1 MWFKRPQSLRKLLLI
16 HEIAFIILVAVSG
29 LLGGLSAYFWHQYS
43 IESDRINNLIFA
55 TEQIRGELF
64 RQIQEAI
71 RARLLED
78 AQALELYGEYSRSI
92 NGRFDKLHQNAVS
105 RTEDVAIQEL
115 QASYREIQKDMNKI
129 FTDPYVISR
138 QVRMKILDPRF
149 AQTMVGRFEGEYVA
163 MKQLLT
169 AEHEKLN
176 STLDYWTRYAPVV
189 VFISLLLAIAMVI
202 YARYI
207 LKIQFLQ
214 PMSDVMEGA
223 RVISHGRLDYKIPAR
238 GVVEITK
245 LANTINTMAGDLDAS
260 RSALIESEKQA
271 ALGALV
277 PVVAHNIRNP
287 LASIRATAQVLED
300 VDDQEELKESQH
312 AILETIDRLGRWVSA
327 LVSYLHPLKPNYRLV
342 HASEMIN
349 AALSLVKSRLEDKA
363 MTVEK
368 TGWENDLRL
377 NADPDLM
384 EQAFYALIANA
395 VDASPRGAVL
405 HIALSKQD
413 STLEIRI
420 KDEGA
425 GLPFNPEP
433 NNLAPGPT
441 TKRFGTGLGIPI
453 AFKICQ
459 QHGWKLVFNVEKGKS
474 TTAVITAPIRVVEE
488 VSE

>member
-105 RTEDVAIQEL
+105 RTEDVAIQDL

-169 AEHEKLN
+169 AEHEKLD

-245 LANTINTMAGDLDAS
+245 LADTINTMAGDLDAS

-287 LASIRATAQVLED
+287 
-300 VDDQEELKESQH
+300 
-312 AILETIDRLGRWVSA
+312 
-327 LVSYLHPLKPNYRLV
+327 
-342 HASEMIN
+342 
-349 AALSLVKSRLEDKA
+349 
-363 MTVEK
+363 
-368 TGWENDLRL
+368 
-377 NADPDLM
+377 
-384 EQAFYALIANA
+384 
-395 VDASPRGAVL
+395 
-405 HIALSKQD
+405 
-413 STLEIRI
+413 
-420 KDEGA
+420 
-425 GLPFNPEP
+425 
-433 NNLAPGPT
+433 
-441 TKRFGTGLGIPI
+441 
-453 AFKICQ
+453 
-459 QHGWKLVFNVEKGKS
+459 
-474 TTAVITAPIRVVEE
+474 
-488 VSE
+488 

>member
-1 MWFKRPQSLRKLLLI
+1 MWLKRPQSLRKLLLI

-43 IESDRINNLIFA
+43 VESDRINNLIFA
-55 TEQIRGELF
+55 TEQIRSELF
-64 RQIQEAI
+64 RQLQEAI

-92 NGRFDKLHQNAVS
+92 NRQFDTLRENAIS
-105 RTEDVAIQEL
+105 GTERVAIQDL
-115 QASYREIQKDMNKI
+115 QSSYREIQKDMNKI
-129 FTDPYVISR
+129 FTDPYVVSR

-149 AQTMVGRFEGEYVA
+149 AQTMVGRFEGEYVT

-169 AEHEKLN
+169 AEHAKLDE
-176 STLDYWTRYAPVV
+176 TLDLWTRYAPVV
-189 VFISLLLAIAMVI
+189 VVISLLLAFAMVV
-202 YARYI
+202 YARHI
-207 LKIQFLQ
+207 LRLQFLQ
-214 PMSDVMEGA
+214 PMNDVMEGTQI
-223 RVISHGRLDYKIPAR
+223 ISHGRLDYKIPAQ
-238 GVVEITK
+238 GVVEITR
-245 LANTINTMAGDLDAS
+245 LADTINTMASDLDAS
-260 RSALIESEKQA
+260 RSALVESEKQA

-300 VDDQEELKESQH
+300 VEDREELKESQH

-327 LVSYLHPLKPNYRLV
+327 LMSYLHPLKPNYRLV

-349 AALSLVKSRLEDKA
+349 AALTLVKPRLEAKN

-395 VDASPRGAVL
+395 VDASPQGAVL
-405 HIALSKQD
+405 RIILSKQE
-413 STLEIRI
+413 STLEMRIR
-420 KDEGA
+420 DEGS

-459 QHGWKLVFNVEKGKS
+459 QHGWKLMFDVEKGKS
-474 TTAVITAPIRVVEE
+474 TTAIITAPIRVVEE
-488 VSE
+488 DNE